1 MNQFYIYFPML
12 IFIFILWFKDLSLS
26 FAAPFKIKTLSI
38 ITLSILITRYIALFI
53 LCLAENIKLLYFLK
67 PFYFASF
74 IAVPVLILCTIYIIF
89 KNNKINFLYVF
100 LLEFIALILYIIT
113 LYYFNIVI
121 KVDSSIGFIMLFNNE
136 SAYYLYLIEISIIL
150 LLILYLGNI
159 KNFDKAAW
167 ISAAVI
173 VLIIEVLLIIM
184 KIRILPEYLA
194 GELITLIVFGK
205 ALNMVKKQ

>member
-1 MNQFYIYFPML
+1 ML
-12 IFIFILWFKDLSLS
+12 IFIFIIWFKDLSLS

-53 LCLAENIKLLYFLK
+53 LCLAENIKLLYFFK

-167 ISAAVI
+167 ISAAAI
-173 VLIIEVLLIIM
+173 VLIIEILLIIM

>member
-12 IFIFILWFKDLSLS
+12 IFIFILWFRDLSLS
-26 FAAPFKIKTLSI
+26 FAAPVKIKILSI
-38 ITLSILITRYIALFI
+38 ITLSILITRYIVLLI
-53 LCLAENIKLLYFLK
+53 LCLAENIRLLYFLK
-67 PFYFASF
+67 PFYFANF

-89 KNNKINFLYVF
+89 KNNRINFLYVF
-100 LLEFIALILYIIT
+100 LLEFIVLIAYIIT

-136 SAYYLYLIEISIIL
+136 SAYYLYVIEISIIL
-150 LLILYLGNI
+150 LLILYLGRKGNL
-159 KNFDKAAW
+159 NKAVWTA
-167 ISAAVI
+167 AAVI

-194 GELITLIVFGK
+194 GELVTLIVFEK
-205 ALNMVKKQ
+205 ALSMVKKQ

>member
-12 IFIFILWFKDLSLS
+12 IFIFILWLRDLNLS
-26 FAAPFKIKTLSI
+26 FSAPVKIKTLSI
-38 ITLSILITRYIALFI
+38 ITLSILITRYIVLFI

-67 PFYFASF
+67 PFYFANF

-100 LLEFIALILYIIT
+100 LLEFIVLMAYIIT

-150 LLILYLGNI
+150 LLILYLGRKGNL
-159 KNFDKAAW
+159 DKAVWTA
-167 ISAAVI
+167 AAVI

-194 GELITLIVFGK
+194 GELVTLIVFEK